1 MGSPSAVEPGGLRG
15 ATPREGGHLPQTWQ
29 AMGLGGA
36 GDVTRDCDITE
47 WRWSEGYLGPPPG
60 ERAPSPDKMEDPE
73 KNRAGNSP
81 ERGAGR
87 GARP

>member
-1 MGSPSAVEPGGLRG
+1 MGSPSAVEPGGLRRS
-15 ATPREGGHLPQTWQ
+15 TPREGGHLPQTCQ
-29 AMGLGGA
+29 ALGLGGA

-47 WRWSEGYLGPPPG
+47 WRRSEGLP
-60 ERAPSPDKMEDPE
+60 RAPGPDKMEDPE

-81 ERGAGR
+81 EVGAGR